1 MRAIRRPRDYDA
13 ELKALEQK
21 AKTLKTRK
29 QSQLGE
35 LVMATGA
42 DALTIEELAG
52 ALIATTK
59 ADAATRE
66 GWRKTGAAFFL
77 GNNDS
82 APRRGAGAK
91 SGSATAD
98 SGRTTP
104 TTVAP
109 GAS

>member
-1 MRAIRRPRDYDA
+1 MRKPRDYDA

-21 AKTLKTRK
+21 AKSLKTRK

-35 LVMATGA
+35 LIMATGA

-52 ALIATTK
+52 ALIAAST

-66 GWRKTGAAFFL
+66 GWRKSGAAFFF
-77 GNNDS
+77 GNNDG
-82 APRRGAGAK
+82 APRGGPGAK
-91 SGSATAD
+91 PGSIAAD
-98 SGRTTP
+98 SGR
-104 TTVAP
+104 AASAAAAS

>member
-1 MRAIRRPRDYDA
+1 MRKPRDYDA

-35 LVMATGA
+35 LVMATVA

-52 ALIATTK
+52 ALMGATT

-77 GNNDS
+77 GNSDG
-82 APRRGAGAK
+82 APRGGAGTK
-91 SGSATAD
+91 SGGATAD
-98 SGRTTP
+98 NGRAASAAT
-104 TTVAP
+104 AP
-109 GAS
+109 GA

>member
-1 MRAIRRPRDYDA
+1 MRKPRDYDA

-21 AKTLKTRK
+21 AKSLKIRK

-42 DALTIEELAG
+42 DTLAIEELAG
-52 ALIATTK
+52 ALLAAAGAG

-66 GWRKTGAAFFL
+66 GWRKNGAAFFL
-77 GNNDS
+77 RGSDS
-82 APRRGAGAK
+82 APSDGVRAKRSVASPNTGGAA
-91 SGSATAD
+91 SFAA
-98 SGRTTP
+98 
-104 TTVAP
+104 AL

>member
-1 MRAIRRPRDYDA
+1 MRKPRDYDA

-77 GNNDS
+77 GNSDG
-82 APRRGAGAK
+82 APRGGAGAK
-91 SGSATAD
+91 PGSATAE
-98 SGRTTP
+98 SGRAASSAA
-104 TTVAP
+104 AP